1 MPTQALR
8 GNVQKIQASDT
19 YETHGNTGEG
29 DTRMTENTQ
38 PKKTVTRRQVLAM
51 AGCGVGGLV
60 VGGVLAKW
68 GVVEDSVASGRIAI
82 ETTPTKMIVT
92 DRARCSGCQRCEMM
106 CTLKNDGR
114 VCQNIARVRVWENYY
129 WGTNP
134 GSGDGRRERQLPVH
148 RRTLQ
153 AVQGR

>member
-1 MPTQALR
+1 MQCVDGGRDMPTQALR

-60 VGGVLAKW
+60 VGGVLMALLIYIKNR
-68 GVVEDSVASGRIAI
+68 EEI
-82 ETTPTKMIVT
+82 E
-92 DRARCSGCQRCEMM
+92 
-106 CTLKNDGR
+106 
-114 VCQNIARVRVWENYY
+114 
-129 WGTNP
+129 
-134 GSGDGRRERQLPVH
+134 
-148 RRTLQ
+148 
-153 AVQGR
+153 